1 MKKKIFTILTI
12 VCTMFVFIGWQS
24 VDARTSLG
32 AECKYSSRKII
43 IFGCVGETV
52 GLCKGSSDCPPPSLP
67 EDTI

>member
-52 GLCKGSSDCPPPSLP
+52 RLCKGSSDCPPPSLP